1 MRVPSFLIWIGNTVA
16 SFFRNSTTQKVLGVM
31 LFFSVTILIV
41 FSSFSPKQVML
52 KPDEVAQADIQ
63 SKINAVVI
71 DERQTDELR
80 KQAADKVQKVY
91 QEDKYALVNTND
103 DINRFFNSVTGILS
117 TADEDHLPPLHDLI
131 ESTNTLRDEANLQL
145 HSPTLAQYIVNAQPE
160 DLELIRQAAL
170 SVVQNLLNKPVT
182 DEALPDIY
190 QQAQTQIDSMGY
202 SRTARDIIKLVAINS
217 LRPNLIY
224 NAEATAEA
232 IQEASNAIQPVQK
245 NIKAG
250 EIIVRAG
257 DRVTVEQIS
266 ILEQLGIQR
275 TQSYTSTLIGAGL
288 FVLLT
293 FWVLIQFLRRYYSD
307 IFKDD
312 RLMLLIGLVFI
323 IILLLTRFLT
333 MIKISDNA
341 EINSLVGY
349 LAPVAA
355 GSMLIAILLDNRLA
369 HFLTLVMALYVGLI
383 TEGNQLFYGIT
394 AFVGGTVGVFQVY
407 RLSQISDLAKSALY
421 VALANIVTIVTLSMI
436 GGSLSWN
443 LILVGI
449 LIGAING
456 ILSAILMIGA
466 LPYLESAFS
475 ITSMIKLLELSNPNH
490 FLLKRLLL
498 EAPGT
503 YHHSLMVGNLAEAS
517 AESIGA
523 NPLLV
528 RVGAYYHDIGKLKR
542 PEYFVENQRGFE
554 NPHEKIAPA
563 LSALIIT
570 SHVKDGLEYA
580 RDAHLPEVVNDF
592 IAQHHGNSLTR
603 YFYGRALEEDRDG
616 TISEDS
622 FRYEGPKPQNK
633 EVALVMLADSVEAAI
648 RSLQEPTDAKI
659 REMVKKIIKDKLNDG
674 QLESCDLTF
683 KDLDTITQSFCT
695 ILEGMYHKRIEYPEV
710 IVKEFERR
718 RETHGDNDHQSTERD

>member
-1 MRVPSFLIWIGNTVA
+1 M
-16 SFFRNSTTQKVLGVM
+16 
-31 LFFSVTILIV
+31 
-41 FSSFSPKQVML
+41 
-52 KPDEVAQADIQ
+52 
-63 SKINAVVI
+63 VI

-622 FRYEGPKPQNK
+622 FRYEGPKPQSK

>member
-1 MRVPSFLIWIGNTVA
+1 MRVPSILNWIGNTIA
-16 SFFRNSTTQKVLGVM
+16 NFFRHSTTQKVLGIL
-31 LFFSVTILIV
+31 LFFSITILIV

-52 KPDEVAQADIQ
+52 KVDEVAREDIQ

-71 DERQTDELR
+71 DEKQTEELR
-80 KQAADKVQKVY
+80 KQAAERVQKVY
-91 QEDKYALVNTND
+91 QEDKYALANTTND
-103 DINRFFNSVTGILS
+103 INSFFSTVNEIL
-117 TADEDHLPPLHDLI
+117 AAEGEHDTQLQELV
-131 ESTNTLRDEANLQL
+131 ESTNALRDEANLQL
-145 HSPTLAQYIVNAQPE
+145 HSPTLAQYIINARPE

-170 SVVQNLLNKPVT
+170 SVVQDLLSKPVT
-182 DEALPDIY
+182 EEALPDIY
-190 QQAQTQIDSMGY
+190 QQAHAQVDSMGY

-224 NAEATAEA
+224 NAEATDQA
-232 IQEASNAIQPVQK
+232 IQEATEAVQPVQK

-257 DRVTVEQIS
+257 DRVTAEQIS

-275 TQSYTSTLIGAGL
+275 TQSYTSTLVGAGI
-288 FVLLT
+288 FVLLS
-293 FWVLIQFLRRYYSD
+293 FWLVIQFLRRYYQD

-312 RLMLLIGLVFI
+312 RLMLLIGLIFI

-333 MIKISDNA
+333 MIKISNNA
-341 EINSLVGY
+341 EINALVGY

-369 HFLTLVMALYVGLI
+369 HFLTLIVALYVGLL

-407 RLSQISDLAKSALY
+407 RLSQTSDLAKSGLY
-421 VALANIVTIVTLSMI
+421 IALANIVTILTLSMI
-436 GGSLSWN
+436 GGSSSWN
-443 LILVGI
+443 TILVGI
-449 LIGAING
+449 VIGAVNG

-466 LPYLESAFS
+466 LPFLESAFS

-490 FLLKRLLL
+490 SLLKRLLL

-517 AESIGA
+517 AEAVGA

-542 PEYFVENQRGFE
+542 PEYFVENQRGFD

-570 SHVKDGLEYA
+570 SHVKDGVELA
-580 RDAHLPEVVNDF
+580 REARLPDVVIDF
-592 IAQHHGNSLTR
+592 IAQHHGTSLTK
-603 YFYGRALEEDRDG
+603 YFYSRALEEDRDG
-616 TISEDS
+616 SISPDS
-622 FRYEGPKPQNK
+622 FRYEGPKPQTK

-648 RSLQEPTDAKI
+648 RSLQEPTEAKI
-659 REMVKKIIKDKLNDG
+659 RDMVKKIIKDKLNDG
-674 QLESCDLTF
+674 QLEACDLTF

-695 ILEGMYHKRIEYPEV
+695 ILEGVYHKRIEYPEV
-710 IVKEFERR
+710 IVKELERR
-718 RETHGDNDHQSTERD
+718 RETHGNSDHQSTE

>member
-1 MRVPSFLIWIGNTVA
+1 MRVPSFLIWIGTTVA
-16 SFFRNSTTQKVLGVM
+16 SFFRNSTTQKVLGVL

-71 DERQTDELR
+71 DEKQTDELR

-91 QEDKYALVNTND
+91 QEDKYALVNTTD

-117 TADEDHLPPLHDLI
+117 TEAEDHLLQLHDLV
-131 ESTNTLRDEANLQL
+131 ESTNTLSDEADLQV
-145 HSPTLAQYIVNAQPE
+145 HSRTLAQYIVNAQPE

-170 SVVQNLLNKPVT
+170 SVVQDLLSKPVT

-190 QQAQTQIDSMGY
+190 QQAQAQIDSMGY
-202 SRTARDIIKLVAINS
+202 SRTARDIIKLVTINS
-217 LRPNLIY
+217 LHPNLIY
-224 NAEATAEA
+224 NAEATADA
-232 IQEASNAIQPVQK
+232 IQEASSAIQPVQK

-266 ILEQLGIQR
+266 TLEQLGIQR
-275 TQSYTSTLIGAGL
+275 TQSYTATLIGAGL
-288 FVLLT
+288 FVLLS
-293 FWVLIQFLRRYYSD
+293 FWVLIQFLRRYYPEM
-307 IFKDD
+307 FKDD

-341 EINSLVGY
+341 EINGLVGY

-369 HFLTLVMALYVGLI
+369 HFLTLIIALYVGLI
-383 TEGNQLFYGIT
+383 TEGNQLFYAIT

-436 GGSLSWN
+436 GGSLSWH

-449 LIGAING
+449 VIGAVNG

-490 FLLKRLLL
+490 SLLKRLLL

-517 AESIGA
+517 AESVGA

-528 RVGAYYHDIGKLKR
+528 RVGAYYHDIGKVKR

-570 SHVKDGLEYA
+570 SHVKDGLEFA
-580 RDAHLPEVVNDF
+580 RDAHLPGVVNDF
-592 IAQHHGNSLTR
+592 IAQHHGNSLTK

-616 TISEDS
+616 SISQDS
-622 FRYEGPKPQNK
+622 FRYEGPKPQSK

-710 IVKEFERR
+710 IVKELERR
-718 RETHGDNDHQSTERD
+718 RETHGDNDHQSAERD

>member
-245 NIKAG
+245 
-250 EIIVRAG
+250 
-257 DRVTVEQIS
+257 
-266 ILEQLGIQR
+266 
-275 TQSYTSTLIGAGL
+275 TL
-288 FVLLT
+288 
-293 FWVLIQFLRRYYSD
+293 
-307 IFKDD
+307 K
-312 RLMLLIGLVFI
+312 
-323 IILLLTRFLT
+323 
-333 MIKISDNA
+333 
-341 EINSLVGY
+341 
-349 LAPVAA
+349 LA
-355 GSMLIAILLDNRLA
+355 
-369 HFLTLVMALYVGLI
+369 
-383 TEGNQLFYGIT
+383 
-394 AFVGGTVGVFQVY
+394 
-407 RLSQISDLAKSALY
+407 
-421 VALANIVTIVTLSMI
+421 
-436 GGSLSWN
+436 
-443 LILVGI
+443 
-449 LIGAING
+449 
-456 ILSAILMIGA
+456 
-466 LPYLESAFS
+466 
-475 ITSMIKLLELSNPNH
+475 
-490 FLLKRLLL
+490 
-498 EAPGT
+498 
-503 YHHSLMVGNLAEAS
+503 
-517 AESIGA
+517 
-523 NPLLV
+523 
-528 RVGAYYHDIGKLKR
+528 
-542 PEYFVENQRGFE
+542 
-554 NPHEKIAPA
+554 
-563 LSALIIT
+563 
-570 SHVKDGLEYA
+570 
-580 RDAHLPEVVNDF
+580 
-592 IAQHHGNSLTR
+592 
-603 YFYGRALEEDRDG
+603 
-616 TISEDS
+616 
-622 FRYEGPKPQNK
+622 
-633 EVALVMLADSVEAAI
+633 
-648 RSLQEPTDAKI
+648 RSLCGPE
-659 REMVKKIIKDKLNDG
+659 
-674 QLESCDLTF
+674 
-683 KDLDTITQSFCT
+683 
-695 ILEGMYHKRIEYPEV
+695 IE
-710 IVKEFERR
+710 
-718 RETHGDNDHQSTERD
+718 

>member
-1 MRVPSFLIWIGNTVA
+1 MRVPSILNWIGNTIA
-16 SFFRNSTTQKVLGVM
+16 NFFRHSTTQKVLGIL
-31 LFFSVTILIV
+31 LFFSITILIV

-52 KPDEVAQADIQ
+52 KVDEVAREDTQ

-71 DERQTDELR
+71 DEKQTEELR
-80 KQAADKVQKVY
+80 KQAAERVQKVY
-91 QEDKYALVNTND
+91 QEDKYALANTTND
-103 DINRFFNSVTGILS
+103 INSFFSTVNEIL
-117 TADEDHLPPLHDLI
+117 AAEGEHDTQLQELV
-131 ESTNTLRDEANLQL
+131 ESTNALRDEANLQL
-145 HSPTLAQYIVNAQPE
+145 HSPTLAQYIINARPE

-170 SVVQNLLNKPVT
+170 SVVQNLLSKPVT
-182 DEALPDIY
+182 EEALPDIY
-190 QQAQTQIDSMGY
+190 QQAHAQVDSMGY

-224 NAEATAEA
+224 NAEATDQA
-232 IQEASNAIQPVQK
+232 IQEATEAVQPVQK

-257 DRVTVEQIS
+257 DRVTAEQIS

-275 TQSYTSTLIGAGL
+275 TQSYTSTLVGAGI
-288 FVLLT
+288 FVLLS
-293 FWVLIQFLRRYYSD
+293 FWLVIQFLRRYYQD
-307 IFKDD
+307 ILKDD
-312 RLMLLIGLVFI
+312 RLMLLIGLIFI

-333 MIKISDNA
+333 MIKISNNA
-341 EINSLVGY
+341 EINALVGY
-349 LAPVAA
+349 LAPVAT

-369 HFLTLVMALYVGLI
+369 HFLTLIVALYVGLL

-407 RLSQISDLAKSALY
+407 RLSQTSDLAKSGLY
-421 VALANIVTIVTLSMI
+421 IALANIVTILTLSMI
-436 GGSLSWN
+436 GGSSSWN
-443 LILVGI
+443 TILVGI
-449 LIGAING
+449 VIGAVNG

-466 LPYLESAFS
+466 LPFLESAFS

-490 FLLKRLLL
+490 SLLKRLLL

-517 AESIGA
+517 AEAVGA

-542 PEYFVENQRGFE
+542 PEYFVENQRGFD

-570 SHVKDGLEYA
+570 SHVKDGVELA
-580 RDAHLPEVVNDF
+580 REARLPDVVIDF
-592 IAQHHGNSLTR
+592 IAQHHGTSLTK
-603 YFYGRALEEDRDG
+603 YFYSRALEEDRDG
-616 TISEDS
+616 SISPDS
-622 FRYEGPKPQNK
+622 FRYEGPKPQTK

-648 RSLQEPTDAKI
+648 RSLQEPTEAKI
-659 REMVKKIIKDKLNDG
+659 RDMVKKIIKDKLNDG
-674 QLESCDLTF
+674 QLEACDLTF

-695 ILEGMYHKRIEYPEV
+695 ILEGVYHKRIEYPEV
-710 IVKEFERR
+710 IVKELERR
-718 RETHGDNDHQSTERD
+718 RETHGNSDHQSTE